1 MRYNFI
7 AMSALSQAL
16 SQAASALI
24 RAIRMVG
31 KSAADE
37 PKPEEIQSFRQRA
50 EAGDVNAQRAL
61 GGAYLNGM
69 GVPQNYEEAAKWI
82 RPAAEREDDIAQCL
96 LGIMH
101 YRGNGVR
108 QDHAEAINLFHRAA
122 MRGNIIAQF
131 CMGALH
137 SLGRGVPQNYR
148 EAYVW
153 HSIATANG
161 FGVTAPTKDLSP
173 ESMKAEA
180 QRDALA
186 DWLPPADLSAAQAE
200 ATRLHAEIRKNLER
214 SGATD

>member
-1 MRYNFI
+1 MDYTPVGGGKEIRAAAGIFPEMRYNFV

-61 GGAYLNGM
+61 SGAYLNGM

-96 LGIMH
+96 LGMMH

-108 QDHAEAINLFHRAA
+108 QNHAEAINLFPSRRHAGKHYRAIFY
-122 MRGNIIAQF
+122 G
-131 CMGALH
+131 GAAFTRTRRPAKLPE
-137 SLGRGVPQNYR
+137 GVCLAFPLQR
-148 EAYVW
+148 QTGLA
-153 HSIATANG
+153 
-161 FGVTAPTKDLSP
+161 SP
-173 ESMKAEA
+173 RR
-180 QRDALA
+180 QR
-186 DWLPPADLSAAQAE
+186 
-200 ATRLHAEIRKNLER
+200 I
-214 SGATD
+214 